1 MRTTQG
7 ASTVRRPAAHTST
20 RRTSIRRTS
29 IPRTS
34 IPRTSIR
41 RTVTAR
47 ATTVF
52 GAGLAVVALL
62 ALTACASNSSP
73 GAASSSGA
81 ASGSTPGSAQSSS
94 PATGSGSSG
103 SVQSGSSAATEA
115 TALVGRT
122 FTATEVTGSYTIV
135 PGSSITL
142 IFEKDKLSA
151 KAGCNSMFGAYTV
164 TGDVLTV
171 PQMGSTMMACQEDL
185 MAQDRW
191 LAAFLSSGPT
201 WALDGDTLTLTDGK
215 DTLVLGPA
223 PSGAAAVEGTGWKLD
238 GLITQSGSTVSAV
251 APTVTAWVR
260 FNAGEIA
267 FNNSCNGGG
276 GPVEIAD
283 STMVFGPLRSTLIAC
298 EGAAGETEAAMNAV
312 LQGTA
317 SYTVGSDPSGGVLTI
332 TAEDGATGLQFIAD
346 PTVGADAFPG
356 AASSG
361 AVSSGAVS
369 SGAVSSGAVA
379 SGAVASPAP
388 SSGG

>member
-1 MRTTQG
+1 MRTTQ
-7 ASTVRRPAAHTST
+7 RTST
-20 RRTSIRRTS
+20 QRSRK
-29 IPRTS
+29 
-34 IPRTSIR
+34 
-41 RTVTAR
+41 AR
-47 ATTVF
+47 ASTVF
-52 GAGLAVVALL
+52 GAGLAVVAVLVL
-62 ALTACASNSSP
+62 AACASNSP
-73 GAASSSGA
+73 TGAGSSST
-81 ASGSTPGSAQSSS
+81 GSTPDSTQSSS

-103 SVQSGSSAATEA
+103 SVPTGSSAATGA
-115 TALVGRT
+115 AALVGRT

-135 PGSSITL
+135 PKSTITL
-142 IFEKDKLSA
+142 TFEKGKLSA

-164 TGDVLTV
+164 AGDVLTV
-171 PQMGSTMMACQEDL
+171 PQMASTMMACQDDL
-185 MAQDRW
+185 MAQDTW
-191 LAAFLSSGPT
+191 LAAFLAAGPT
-201 WALDGDTLTLTDGK
+201 WTLEGDTLTLTDGT

-223 PSGAAAVEGTGWKLD
+223 PSGAAALEGTGWRLD

-267 FNNSCNGGG
+267 FDNSCNSGG

-332 TAEDGATGLQFIAD
+332 MAQDGATGLQFIAD
-346 PTVGADAFPG
+346 PTVGADAFP
-356 AASSG
+356 SG
-361 AVSSGAVS
+361 AVSSEVS
-369 SGAVSSGAVA
+369 S
-379 SGAVASPAP
+379 AVASPAP